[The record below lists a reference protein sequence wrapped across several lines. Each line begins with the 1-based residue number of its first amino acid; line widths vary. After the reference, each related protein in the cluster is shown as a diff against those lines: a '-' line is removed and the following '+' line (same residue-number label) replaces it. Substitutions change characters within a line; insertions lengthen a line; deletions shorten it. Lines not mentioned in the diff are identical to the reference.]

1 MLKYFESK
9 GEEKEKTKIRDKLK
23 EYEIKEKFYIFIIY
37 FQRNIFLIINNY
49 FNKELYNN
57 DGLKLF
63 IIVIQYLISLLFKIN
78 QDILVQKL

>member
-1 MLKYFESK
+1 M
-9 GEEKEKTKIRDKLK
+9 
-23 EYEIKEKFYIFIIY
+23 
-37 FQRNIFLIINNY
+37 NNY

-63 IIVIQYLISLLFKIN
+63 IIVIPYLISLLFKIN

>member
-63 IIVIQYLISLLFKIN
+63 IIVIPYLISLLFKIN